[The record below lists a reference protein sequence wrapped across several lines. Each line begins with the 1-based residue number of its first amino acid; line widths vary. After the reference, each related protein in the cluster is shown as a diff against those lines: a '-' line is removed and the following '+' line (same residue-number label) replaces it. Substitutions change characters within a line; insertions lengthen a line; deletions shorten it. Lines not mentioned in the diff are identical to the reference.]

1 MRREAMGNRLSS
13 IITRT
18 GDDGST
24 MLGDGS
30 RLLKNDIRIQCLGEA
45 DELNSLVGLL
55 LSLLNDIDISQTLF
69 QIQHDLFDLGAE
81 LSQPDK
87 SLITKEYVEF
97 LDQQAQ
103 SFNEKLPALKEFI
116 LPGGS
121 TAIAY
126 LHLARTQCR
135 RVERSLVTLAQQQ
148 AVNPQSLRYMNRL
161 SDLFFILARYSAL
174 QDGCKEVYWQSKYS
188 RQS

>member
-1 MRREAMGNRLSS
+1 MGNRLSS
-13 IITRT
+13 IITKT

-30 RLLKNDIRIQCLGEA
+30 RRLKNDIRIQCLGEV
-45 DELNSLVGLL
+45 DELNSLLGLL
-55 LSLLNDIDISQTLF
+55 GSWLDDVDITQLLLQL
-69 QIQHDLFDLGAE
+69 QHDLFDIGAE

-87 SLITKEYVEF
+87 ILITQDYLKFVEQKAEF
-97 LDQQAQ
+97 YNA
-103 SFNEKLPALKEFI
+103 SLPALKEFI

-135 RVERSLVTLAQQQ
+135 RVERSFVTLAQQQ
-148 AVNPQSLRYMNRL
+148 TLNPQSLRYMNRL
-161 SDLFFILARYSAL
+161 SDLLFILARYTAL
-174 QDGCKEVYWQSKYS
+174 QDGHREIYWQSKYS

>member
-1 MRREAMGNRLSS
+1 MGNRLSS

-24 MLGDGS
+24 MLGNGS
-30 RLLKNDIRIQCLGEA
+30 RLLKNDIRIQCLGEV
-45 DELNSLVGLL
+45 DELNSLLGLVR
-55 LSLLNDIDISQTLF
+55 SLIDDADISQILF
-69 QIQHDLFDLGAE
+69 QIQHDLFDMGAE

-87 SLITKEYVEF
+87 SLITQAYLAFIEQKAEF
-97 LDQQAQ
+97 YNASLAP
-103 SFNEKLPALKEFI
+103 LREFI

-121 TAIAY
+121 TVIAY

-135 RVERSLVTLAQQQ
+135 RVERSLVTLDQQQ
-148 AVNPQSLRYMNRL
+148 TANPQSLQYMNRL
-161 SDLFFILARYSAL
+161 SDLFFILARYCAL
-174 QDGCKEVYWQSKYS
+174 SDGQQEVYWQSTYS